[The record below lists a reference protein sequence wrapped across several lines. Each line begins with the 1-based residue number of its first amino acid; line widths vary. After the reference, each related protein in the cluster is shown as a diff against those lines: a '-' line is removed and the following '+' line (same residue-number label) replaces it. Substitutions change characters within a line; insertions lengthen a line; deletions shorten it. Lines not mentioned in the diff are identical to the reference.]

1 MTRKRRRIY
10 FLLAAMISL
19 GGATSLILA
28 AFQDNVTYF
37 YGPSDLHAQAPT
49 VGTRLIRLGGLVTPG
64 SVHHDASGATR
75 FVIGDGKAEIP
86 VYYKGI
92 LPDLFREGQGVIAE
106 GRMTDEGLF
115 TATII
120 LAKHDETYMPPEV
133 ADALKRAGTWRG
145 KPADKSAGPQQ

>member
-10 FLLAAMISL
+10 FLLAAMIAL
-19 GGATSLILA
+19 AGATGLILA

-37 YGPSDLHAQAPT
+37 YGPSDLHAQAPS
-49 VGTRLIRLGGLVTPG
+49 VGTRLIRLGGVVTPG
-64 SVHHDASGATR
+64 SVQHDASGAIT
-75 FVIGDGKAEIP
+75 FMVGDGKAEIP
-86 VYYKGI
+86 VQYRGI

-106 GRMTDEGLF
+106 GRINAEGLF
-115 TATII
+115 TATTI

-145 KPADKSAGPQQ
+145 KPAEPQQ